1 MWQPVVICGL
11 CTHSH
16 TCRRRVA
23 EPCTFA
29 IVCQWCEASLS
40 VAITPGEL
48 TIQQSV
54 DSQNPGAPF
63 YLVGA
68 PVSYR
73 SGVQGER

>member
-11 CTHSH
+11 CRHSH
-16 TCRRRVA
+16 TCGRRVSD
-23 EPCTFA
+23 PCAFA
-29 IVCQWCEASLS
+29 IVCHRCETSLS

-48 TIQQSV
+48 TIQKSA

-68 PVSYR
+68 PVTHR
-73 SGVQGER
+73 SGVQGEL